1 MQQHSCDIL
10 IVGGGPAGSSLAW
23 SMRDSG
29 LDIML
34 MDKQTFPRH
43 KTCAGWITPT
53 VIDTLAL
60 DLETYAADHTLQPV
74 RGFRI
79 GQIGSD
85 VIDIDYT
92 RPVSYGIRRCEFDH
106 YLLQRSGVRLL
117 AGEALKTLQRR
128 NNRWIINDN
137 IDAGLVVGAGGHF
150 CPVARHLGAKTGRAE
165 TAVAAQEIEF
175 RMNRE
180 QQSLCNI
187 DPEKPELYFCPDLQ
201 GYGWILIKG
210 EYLNIGLGREDRH
223 KLSSHVDAF
232 CRFLRER
239 GKYRFDLP
247 GSFNGH
253 AYLLYQHSSRPALQD
268 GILLIGDAAGL
279 AYTQSGE
286 GIRPAIESGI
296 LAGQVIREAQGDYRK
311 EMLSA
316 YADAIS
322 HRFGKRKTWTRPA
335 MPGLPAGIKQYLAKH
350 LLKSEWFGRN
360 VVINRWFLHTDVPA
374 LDLG

>member
-1 MQQHSCDIL
+1 MQHTCDIL

-23 SMRDSG
+23 SLRDSG
-29 LDIML
+29 LDVML
-34 MDKQTFPRH
+34 MDKQPFPRH

-53 VIDTLAL
+53 VIDTLEL
-60 DLETYAADHTLQPV
+60 DIESYATGHTLQPV

-85 VIDIDYT
+85 VVGIDYD

-117 AGEALKTLQRR
+117 TGEALKTMRR
-128 NNRWIINDN
+128 QNDRWIINDM
-137 IDAGLVVGAGGHF
+137 IETGLVVGAGGHF
-150 CPVARHLGAKTGRAE
+150 CPVARHLGAKPGNTE

-175 RMNRE
+175 RLSDE
-180 QQSLCNI
+180 QKARCRV

-210 EYLNIGLGREDRH
+210 DYLNIGLGREDRH
-223 KLSSHVDAF
+223 KLSGHVDAF
-232 CRFLRER
+232 CRFLREN
-239 GKYRFDLP
+239 GKYDFDLP
-247 GSFNGH
+247 ERFNGH
-253 AYLLYQHSSRPALQD
+253 AYLLYRHSSRPALQD
-268 GILLIGDAAGL
+268 GVLLIGDAAGL

-296 LAGQVIREAQGDYRK
+296 LAGQIIRQAQGDYSK
-311 EMLSA
+311 EVLSA
-316 YADAIS
+316 YASAIDR
-322 HRFGKRKTWTRPA
+322 RFGKRKSPSA

-350 LLKSEWFGRN
+350 LLKSKWFGRN
-360 VVINRWFLHTDVPA
+360 IVINRWFLHTDVPA
-374 LDLG
+374 LNVG

>member
-23 SMRDSG
+23 SIRDSG

-128 NNRWIINDN
+128 NNRWIINDH

-150 CPVARHLGAKTGRAE
+150 CPVARHLGAKTGRTEA
-165 TAVAAQEIEF
+165 AVAAQEIEF
-175 RMNRE
+175 RMTRE

-311 EMLSA
+311 EVLSA

-322 HRFGKRKTWTRPA
+322 HRFGKRH
-335 MPGLPAGIKQYLAKH
+335 AKA
-350 LLKSEWFGRN
+350 F
-360 VVINRWFLHTDVPA
+360 IA
-374 LDLG
+374 